1 MVWYGESTSL
11 TDRVSFF
18 LAPRYRTTTIILFF
32 TFNSLACDLHLGHAL
47 PDDLPAVD
55 TFLQNAAGPNNSAG
69 GGGRRL
75 FVWTTAAGDL
85 EASEG
90 DAIPKHAR
98 NQAALVFCHSVEPE
112 QEVTQRQQ
120 LQCMTLATAALEDAQ
135 TSEEAEAAA
144 ATASSTTWLAAL
156 QMYTRQTF
164 LPTIQ
169 AVLED
174 NEGMQQQLQDKLR
187 QLDVALQQTS
197 RSTRLPNVVLN
208 VPRVLED
215 AVTANP
221 AAAEK
226 KDWETL
232 GLADKLQDD
241 AFLNDLTA
249 TVTEWI
255 VQIRKVTVL
264 PKSTPFL
271 ETEDAS
277 AASEEIAFWTQLQT
291 ELAHIQEQL
300 KSPAVELTTALL
312 REAKRFVAT
321 LALENNTGLEQAVA
335 YTADVTHFLEGF
347 PLQDLQAA
355 SDLDQVAKALGAIFD
370 HLPKIRQSRYYSLER
385 TIQLLQ
391 AITAVLSD
399 RMEQILQE
407 SSSNL
412 LLMDFKEYENKIRFP
427 VLNVFVQWDDRLS
440 EFKAFCLEQ
449 GRRRKQSTGVLS
461 KALDQ
466 MTVHSEPLRQRLETL
481 HEFRASHERLREV
494 VHTVLRQEEPAAIQ
508 QVEQAPRQLLGGLSL
523 LDLSSKGTKALE
535 TALEDY
541 DIQMDAMEE
550 RLARLLRDKL
560 QACRVRV

>member
-1 MVWYGESTSL
+1 M
-11 TDRVSFF
+11 
-18 LAPRYRTTTIILFF
+18 
-32 TFNSLACDLHLGHAL
+32 DL
-47 PDDLPAVD
+47 
-55 TFLQNAAGPNNSAG
+55 FLQNAA
-69 GGGRRL
+69 GGRRL
-75 FVWTTAAGDL
+75 FVWVSTVGTL
-85 EASEG
+85 EAAEQE
-90 DAIPKHAR
+90 IPKHAR
-98 NQAALVFCHSVEPE
+98 NQAALVFCHNVEAE
-112 QEVTQRQQ
+112 QQVTQRQHI
-120 LQCMTLATAALEDAQ
+120 QCMTLATAAGPEETKETEETITP
-135 TSEEAEAAA
+135 TS
-144 ATASSTTWLAAL
+144 TSWLAAL

-174 NEGMQQQLQDKLR
+174 NEGMQQQVQDKLR
-187 QLDVALQQTS
+187 QLDVALAQTS
-197 RSTRLPNVVLN
+197 RSTRLPNIVLT
-208 VPRVLED
+208 VPRVLEE
-215 AVTANP
+215 AVAAHP

-241 AFLNDLTA
+241 TFLNELTT

-255 VQIRKVTVL
+255 KQIRTVTVL

-271 ETEDAS
+271 ETQDAS
-277 AASEEIAFWTQLQT
+277 AAGEEVAFWTQLQT
-291 ELAHIQEQL
+291 ELANIQEQL
-300 KSPAVELTTALL
+300 KSPPVELATALL

-335 YTADVTHFLEGF
+335 YTADVTHFLDGF

-355 SDLDQVAKALGAIFD
+355 TDLDHVAKAVGAIFD
-370 HLPKIRQSRYYSLER
+370 HLPKVRQSRYYSLER
-385 TIQLLQ
+385 SIQLLQ
-391 AITAVLSD
+391 AVTAVLSD
-399 RMEQILQE
+399 RLEQILLE
-407 SSSNL
+407 SSTNL
-412 LLMDFKEYENKIRFP
+412 LLMDFKEYEKKIRYP
-427 VLNVFVQWDDRLS
+427 VLNVFVQWDDRLA

-466 MTVHSEPLRQRLETL
+466 MTVRSEPLRQRLETL
-481 HEFRASHERLREV
+481 HEFRSSHERLREV
-494 VHTVLRQEEPAAIQ
+494 VYTVLRQEEPAAIQ

-523 LDLSSKGTKALE
+523 LDLSEKGNKALE

-560 QACRVRV
+560 QACRVS